1 MERGNPLHLSKV
13 KTKNLKIMQQMMFEA
28 EIWEHGFTPAE
39 IELMSATHTLQ
50 ETTRDFEIAHRVILK
65 QNLSFEE
72 EFDQIADAKWMYT
85 DAIEDVEY
93 LQKAVED
100 EKSQLQRF
108 EWAR

>member
-1 MERGNPLHLSKV
+1 
-13 KTKNLKIMQQMMFEA
+13 MQQMMFEA

-39 IELMSATHTLQ
+39 VELMSATHTLQ
-50 ETTRDFEIAHRVILK
+50 KTIRDCKTAHRAILK

-72 EFDQIADAKWMYT
+72 ELDQMAVAKWMY
-85 DAIEDVEY
+85 AEAVEDVEY
-93 LQKAVED
+93 LQKSVED

>member
-1 MERGNPLHLSKV
+1 MEMGNPLHLSKV

-28 EIWEHGFTPAE
+28 EIWKHGFTPAE
-39 IELMSATHTLQ
+39 VELMSATHTLQ
-50 ETTRDFEIAHRVILK
+50 ETTRDCKIAHRAILK

-72 EFDQIADAKWMYT
+72 EFDQMAVAKWMY
-85 DAIEDVEY
+85 AEAAEDVEY